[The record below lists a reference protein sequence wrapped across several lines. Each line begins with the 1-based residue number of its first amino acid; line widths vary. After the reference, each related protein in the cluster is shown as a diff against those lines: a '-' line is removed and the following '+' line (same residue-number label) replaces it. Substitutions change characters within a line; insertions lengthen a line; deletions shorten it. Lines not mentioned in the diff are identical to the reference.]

1 MLRMAGVI
9 ETMSANMKTSN
20 ERDQLEEE
28 IDTTIQDKVNTVVEI
43 ESNEEMDVSKIKW
56 IFEQNI
62 TYMRLKRII

>member
-1 MLRMAGVI
+1 MAGVI

-43 ESNEEMDVSKIKW
+43 ESNEEMDVSKIK
-56 IFEQNI
+56 
-62 TYMRLKRII
+62 

>member
-1 MLRMAGVI
+1 MAGVI